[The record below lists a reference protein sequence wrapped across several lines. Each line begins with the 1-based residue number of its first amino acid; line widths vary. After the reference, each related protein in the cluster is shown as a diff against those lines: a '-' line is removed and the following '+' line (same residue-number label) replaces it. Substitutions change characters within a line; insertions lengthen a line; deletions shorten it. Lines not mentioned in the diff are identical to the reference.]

1 MTPNGKAPAMPR
13 ARKRQEPT
21 MQPNNSDIQRDL
33 GRLEANQAAAKE
45 LLKDNQN
52 STRERFSQIE
62 QLIKDG
68 FNTMNL
74 RFSTIEHDLRGLE
87 GKESNRSTVERFS
100 VVVMGFVAAVVGWAA
115 SLVTGHFWK

>member
-1 MTPNGKAPAMPR
+1 
-13 ARKRQEPT
+13 

-45 LLKDNQN
+45 LLKANQDTAN
-52 STRERFSQIE
+52 SRFERME

-68 FNTMNL
+68 FNTMNS
-74 RFSTIEHDLRGLE
+74 RFTTIEGDLRGLE
-87 GKESNRSTVERFS
+87 GKESNRSTIERFS
-100 VVVMGFVAAVVGWAA
+100 VLVMGFVAAVVGWAA